1 MVLPSPLP
9 PASVLQQQP
18 SPLGGNARPQPP
30 ASFVCFLSHFAK
42 CLLIFFFHKETI
54 PAKGHA
60 GQRSLR
66 QETRLAASS
75 YKQHYS
81 KHKRSNKA
89 TQATGGN
96 GAPTR

>member
-42 CLLIFFFHKETI
+42 CLLIFFFPQRDNPCQGARGSALIT
-54 PAKGHA
+54 A
-60 GQRSLR
+60 GN
-66 QETRLAASS
+66 TSS
-75 YKQHYS
+75 CQLLQ
-81 KHKRSNKA
+81 
-89 TQATGGN
+89 TTLQ
-96 GAPTR
+96 

>member
-42 CLLIFFFHKETI
+42 CLLIFFFSTKR
-54 PAKGHA
+54 
-60 GQRSLR
+60 QSLPR
-66 QETRLAASS
+66 GTRVSA
-75 YKQHYS
+75 HYGR
-81 KHKRSNKA
+81 KHV
-89 TQATGGN
+89 
-96 GAPTR
+96 